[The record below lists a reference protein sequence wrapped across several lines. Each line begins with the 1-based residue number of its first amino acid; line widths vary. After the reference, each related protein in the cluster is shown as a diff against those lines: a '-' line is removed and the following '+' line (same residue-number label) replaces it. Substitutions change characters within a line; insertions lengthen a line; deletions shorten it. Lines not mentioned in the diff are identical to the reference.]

1 MSARSCTTKENEH
14 LFPVLSMPSVI
25 LSTPLILYLHYLFF
39 QIEESQCISRSL
51 FGSCA
56 KTWIIL
62 IMFLCVSSS
71 STYILSERS
80 WIEHSSQN
88 TSIMMVFVLYFFPHN
103 SQHSSHFLTTTEH
116 QAGMFTVLS
125 VIIPTSLSGVVIASS
140 EPITRSLNL
149 EIFFSLLFSF
159 FSILMYRTF
168 HCHFH
173 AWYRMWYWLLYFRLL
188 FESCFLFDTLIRPDF

>member
-1 MSARSCTTKENEH
+1 MSARSCTRKENEH

-39 QIEESQCISRSL
+39 HIEESQCISCSL

-62 IMFLCVSSS
+62 ITFLCVSSS

-80 WIEHSSQN
+80 WIEHSNQN
-88 TSIMMVFVLYFFPHN
+88 TSIMMVFVLYFFPHK

-125 VIIPTSLSGVVIASS
+125 IIIPTSLSRVVIASS

-149 EIFFSLLFSF
+149 AILFFL
-159 FSILMYRTF
+159 
-168 HCHFH
+168 
-173 AWYRMWYWLLYFRLL
+173 YWLLYFRLL